1 MNLDHEQHVIF
12 GTGPVGC
19 WIASTLRSMD
29 IPTRAINRTGQRPAL
44 MPADV
49 EVAAANAAS
58 QTEAIAAA
66 EGATVIYQA
75 LNPSYHRWQQEFP
88 ALQSAAIAAAKS
100 TGARYV
106 SIDNLY
112 MYDSA
117 QPITETSPI
126 APLSKKGKLRA
137 QMAEAVMA
145 AHHQGEIQAAVLRS
159 SDYYGPGV
167 TGSALGEMVFGNL
180 VVGKK
185 AQISGS
191 ATMPHSF
198 AYIEDVGRAAAILG
212 TRAEALGKVWIGPHA
227 PATTQGEMVEVACQI
242 LGIQPQI
249 AVISPMMMRLAGL
262 FIPEARASVEM
273 MYEFT
278 QPFEVCS
285 SYISEVFSL
294 QPTLIQA
301 GLERTV
307 SWYCEKAKNE
317 PDQ

>member
-1 MNLDHEQHVIF
+1 MTHEQHVIF

-19 WIASTLRSMD
+19 WIARSLQAMNL
-29 IPTRAINRTGQRPAL
+29 PTRAINRTGYRPAL

-49 EVAAANAAS
+49 EIVAANAAN
-58 QTEAIAAA
+58 QAEAIAAA
-66 EGATVIYQA
+66 QGATVIYQA
-75 LNPSYHRWQQEFP
+75 LNPPYHRWQQEFP
-88 ALQSAAIAAAKS
+88 ALQAAALAAAKS

-126 APLSKKGKLRA
+126 APLSQKGKLRA
-137 QMAEAVMA
+137 HMAEAVMA
-145 AHHQGEIQAAVLRS
+145 AHSWGEIQATVLRS

-167 TGSALGEMVFGNL
+167 TGSALGDMVFGNL
-180 VVGKK
+180 VEGKK
-185 AQISGS
+185 AQVGGS

-198 AYIEDVGRAAAILG
+198 AYIEDVGRAAAVLG
-212 TRAEALGKVWIGPHA
+212 TRPEALGQIWIAPHA
-227 PATTQGEMVEVACQI
+227 PAVTQADMVKTTCQI
-242 LGIQPQI
+242 LGVEPQLT
-249 AVISPMMMRLAGL
+249 VISPLMMRLAGL

-278 QPFEVCS
+278 QPFEVRS
-285 SYISEVFSL
+285 HAIGEAFSL
-294 QPTLIQA
+294 QPTSIQT

-307 SWYCEKAKNE
+307 NWYREQLKGK
-317 PDQ
+317 PDN